1 MSKSNVRHL
10 GISKPAFDS
19 TAGANGSCVLT
30 YDGSDQLIQIDKT
43 IGEFVYRKTL
53 TWTGGNLTA
62 ISAWVKL

>member
-10 GISKPAFDS
+10 GLSKPSFEP
-19 TAGANGSCVLT
+19 TIGGNGSCVLT
-30 YDGSDQLIQIDKT
+30 YNGSDQLIQIDKT

-53 TWTGGNLTA
+53 TWTGDNLTA

>member
-10 GISKPAFDS
+10 GLSKPSFEPDN
-19 TAGANGSCVLT
+19 TANGSCVLT

-43 IGEFVYRKTL
+43 VGDFVYRKTL
-53 TWTGGNLTA
+53 TWTAGNLTA